1 MTFIPALKRC
11 ALAVVALSF
20 ALAASPAAA
29 QEWPNKPIRLIVPA
43 PPGGISDMAARL
55 LAEQL
60 RTNLGQTILV
70 ENKPGGAATVAEQT
84 VMAAP
89 ADGRTWMVGPSSVM
103 SDIPLSVKKPYDVL
117 QTFTYVAETSGMVH
131 MLVAN
136 AAFPPNNVKEV
147 LDYAKRHPQSVSV
160 GNHSIGTRSNL
171 LGEML
176 KEKSGTDMLIVPY
189 KGSAPI
195 LTDLLGNQIQ
205 LTFEVVSNVLPFIKS
220 GKLKALAVV
229 SSTRSQ
235 HLPNVPTFGELGLAD
250 FVLPHASAGVSVLS
264 STPKPI
270 VDRIR
275 REMDKIVRTPKFRE
289 ALVAQGLERPQESSV
304 DQLQQVL
311 AATTAHNLAIMKR
324 LKLKLGTE

>member
-1 MTFIPALKRC
+1 MIFNALKLRL
-11 ALAVVALSF
+11 LAIAALSF
-20 ALAASPAAA
+20 AAAVSPAAG

-43 PPGGISDMAARL
+43 PPGGISDMVARL

-60 RTNLGQTILV
+60 RTNLGQTIVV
-70 ENKPGGAATVAEQT
+70 ENKPGGAASVAEQT

-89 ADGRTWMVGPSSVM
+89 ADGYTWMVGPSSVM
-103 SDIPLSVKKPYDVL
+103 SDIPLAVKKPYDVL
-117 QTFTYVAETSGMVH
+117 KTFTYVAEASGMVH

-147 LDYAKRHPQSVSV
+147 LEYAKRNPKSVSV
-160 GNHSIGTRSNL
+160 GNHSVGTRSNL

-176 KEKSGTDMLIVPY
+176 REKSGTDMLIVPY

-205 LTFEVVSNVLPFIKS
+205 MTFEVVSNVLPFVKS

-235 HLPNVPTFGELGLAD
+235 HLPDVPTFGELGLPD

-275 REMDKIVRTPKFRE
+275 REMDKVVRAPKFRE
-289 ALVAQGLERPQESSV
+289 ALISQGLEFPQESSV
-304 DQLQQVL
+304 DQLRQVL
-311 AATTAHNLAIMKR
+311 TTTAAHNQAIVKK
-324 LKLKLGTE
+324 LNLKLGTE

>member
-1 MTFIPALKRC
+1 MTFNALKRQVLAVA
-11 ALAVVALSF
+11 ALAFAAVAT
-20 ALAASPAAA
+20 PAVA

-43 PPGGISDMAARL
+43 PPGGISDAVARL

-60 RTNLGQTILV
+60 RTNLGQTVLV

-89 ADGRTWMVGPSSVM
+89 ADGTTWMVGPSSVM

-117 QTFTYVAETSGMVH
+117 KTFTYVAETSGMVH

-136 AAFPPNNVKEV
+136 AAFPPNNVNEL
-147 LDYAKRHPQSVSV
+147 LDYAKRNPQSVSV
-160 GNHSIGTRSNL
+160 GNHSVGTRSNL

-176 KEKSGTDMLIVPY
+176 REKSGTDMLIVPY

-205 LTFEVVSNVLPFIKS
+205 LTFEVVSNVLPFVKS
-220 GKLKALAVV
+220 GKLKPLAVV

-235 HLPNVPTFGELGLAD
+235 HLPNVPTFGELGLPD

-275 REMDKIVRTPKFRE
+275 REMDKVVRTPKFRE
-289 ALVAQGLERPQESSV
+289 ALIAQGLEFPQESSV
-304 DQLQQVL
+304 DQLRQVL
-311 AATTAHNLAIMKR
+311 ATTTAHNQAIIKK
-324 LKLKLGTE
+324 LKLKLGSE